1 MKIIKHD
8 LILTEDTTFKESIE
22 VEGYIK
28 GNYNLTVWGD
38 IDAKDIDARDINALN
53 IIAWDINALDITAM
67 NIDALD
73 INANNINARDI
84 NAWNIDAGNIDAWD
98 IDAENINARD
108 IDAENINA
116 RDIDAL
122 NINAWNIICES
133 RIKKSKSSKTICG
146 VYVKNKSKLEIK
158 EQDLVEADK

>member
-8 LILTEDTTFKESIE
+8 LILTKDTTFKESIK
-22 VEGYIK
+22 VEGDIK

-73 INANNINARDI
+73 INARDI
-84 NAWNIDAGNIDAWD
+84 VC
-98 IDAENINARD
+98 ENRV
-108 IDAENINA
+108 
-116 RDIDAL
+116 
-122 NINAWNIICES
+122 
-133 RIKKSKSSKTICG
+133 KKSKTAKTICR
-146 VYVKNKSKLEIK
+146 VYVKNRSQLVRKERDLE
-158 EQDLVEADK
+158 